1 MAQLRCIPAADHV
14 AKSLFYHGLLSLWGC
29 GHGNIFVHV
38 PTGRLAPVGLGQCLT
53 GQRAIRP
60 LGVVGL
66 MVAPDLVELLAAI
79 PRDLAGPGDVAYLRG
94 ELLGVS
100 T

>member
-1 MAQLRCIPAADHV
+1 MAISLSTSPHPHIPP
-14 AKSLFYHGLLSLWGC
+14 G
-29 GHGNIFVHV
+29 
-38 PTGRLAPVGLGQCLT
+38 PVGLGQCLT